1 MSARIRAYLLL
12 FIASAIWGIAGPV
25 IKYTLEFIPP
35 GIFLFY
41 RFAIAGIFAV
51 ITLSF
56 FKASWPK
63 SNSQKFWIFL
73 YCFLNTT
80 VVLGLLFLGY
90 AKTSAITGSLIN
102 AVYPVIVAVVGVFF
116 LKEHV
121 THREKLGIGITLTG
135 VGLTII
141 NLNSIAFEG
150 NLLVLASLIVGVI
163 SAVMAKLLLRK
174 NLSPFAL
181 TQLSFLIGL
190 ITTTPIVLY
199 FYPPL
204 SIVQSLISVPLS
216 VHAGVWYMALL
227 SGTLAYSLWHI
238 GQKSIEIGET
248 ALFSYLYPIFVI
260 PLSFFWLHEQITWVH
275 WTSAAIIA
283 TGVFI
288 AQTKPR
294 ISPPAG
300 HQ

>member
-1 MSARIRAYLLL
+1 MSARVRAYLLL
-12 FIASAIWGIAGPV
+12 FIVSAIWGIAGPV

-35 GIFLFY
+35 GIFLLY
-41 RFAIAGIFAV
+41 RFAIAGIFAA
-51 ITLSF
+51 ITLSLT
-56 FKASWPK
+56 KNHWPK

-102 AVYPVIVAVVGVFF
+102 AVYPVIVAMVGVVF

-121 THREKLGIGITLTG
+121 THREKLGIAITLAG

-141 NLNSIAFEG
+141 NLNAITFEG
-150 NLLVLASLIVGVI
+150 NLLILASLIVGVI
-163 SAVMAKLLLRK
+163 SAVMAKLLLRR

-181 TQLSFLIGL
+181 TQLSFLVGL
-190 ITTTPIVLY
+190 ITLTPLV
-199 FYPPL
+199 FFSYPPTSVFQL
-204 SIVQSLISVPLS
+204 LTSIPASAHL
-216 VHAGVWYMALL
+216 GVWYMALL

-283 TGVFI
+283 TGVI
-288 AQTKPR
+288 TAQMKPR
-294 ISPPAG
+294 ISPPSG
-300 HQ
+300 HR